1 MADKVPNN
9 DASGIPTANSIVQGL
24 TPSASDPGPVM
35 SSSASNIILTNPLSS
50 QNQATTHSNQPTATT
65 VTASLPIN
73 SLQNISGNHFSEAL
87 NSHSS
92 HR

>member
-9 DASGIPTANSIVQGL
+9 DASGLPTASSIVPGL

-35 SSSASNIILTNPLSS
+35 PSSASNIILTNPLSS
-50 QNQATTHSNQPTATT
+50 QNQALAINQPAATT

-73 SLQNISGNHFSEAL
+73 SLQNISGNRFSETL